1 VALVLNVAPPHGN
14 WKIFDIR
21 DYRMPTKS
29 PPPTPTGEDDQQRP
43 ILRRATTA
51 HDPLARQLFEQPAM
65 AALQA
70 SPPPHAFDFRVS
82 ALRFRPGP
90 IGSQYSIALEVPAA
104 GLRLRP
110 VGETDLAYRLHIVV
124 LALIRD
130 AESRVVEK
138 MSQDFPFEF
147 PDVRLAAFQA
157 GSFSY
162 TRTVTLPPG
171 RYTVEA
177 VVADREADQASVRS
191 LQFENPEYGGVAL
204 SDLLLVKKLEEI
216 NGPKDASDP
225 LEYSGK
231 RALPELGGLVR
242 ASVHP
247 LIYFM
252 VYPDTSADAKPHMEV
267 EFSLGGRIVARQA
280 ADLPAPDTSG
290 AIPMS
295 IATVPEPG
303 NYSIKIAIRQGS
315 EHVERSLDYSVAA
328 Q

>member
-1 VALVLNVAPPHGN
+1 
-14 WKIFDIR
+14 
-21 DYRMPTKS
+21 
-29 PPPTPTGEDDQQRP
+29 
-43 ILRRATTA
+43 
-51 HDPLARQLFEQPAM
+51 
-65 AALQA
+65 
-70 SPPPHAFDFRVS
+70 
-82 ALRFRPGP
+82 
-90 IGSQYSIALEVPAA
+90 
-104 GLRLRP
+104 
-110 VGETDLAYRLHIVV
+110 
-124 LALIRD
+124 
-130 AESRVVEK
+130 
-138 MSQDFPFEF
+138 
-147 PDVRLAAFQA
+147 
-157 GSFSY
+157 
-162 TRTVTLPPG
+162 
-171 RYTVEA
+171 
-177 VVADREADQASVRS
+177 
-191 LQFENPEYGGVAL
+191 
-204 SDLLLVKKLEEI
+204 VKKLEEI